1 MAFACFKGIVK
12 FPEAAGDVFLDM
24 LTRGTFLKLPL
35 EWQIHVIHS
44 QVRYYH
50 ATEDKLS
57 PWLAKWTLIR
67 ASRAQVAPGSQCTHV
82 AKTHRPLAPQPTV
95 LRGHLVMMLTCSE
108 RLVTGGPK
116 QDKTSTDV
124 RCQWRPTWPQPQ
136 GADACSTLRHQHI
149 SSSASLQ
156 QVARKLLDPC
166 VFSRWV
172 STEKWSQSHRRREE
186 TSEEQTHIP
195 VRWNSHLGPQLLA
208 PRTGDTGSLARLV
221 SFHDSYH
228 IPSFLKPTEH

>member
-1 MAFACFKGIVK
+1 MQSSCQGSKGEVWGADRKTPISWQLSQGHNASAPPS
-12 FPEAAGDVFLDM
+12 FRAGAWAGGHATHTVPAHTVGARYEIPMQLHLFCLQHKSFLGVAEVH
-24 LTRGTFLKLPL
+24 LTFSSLRTRLHLEMRWLHASRPL
-35 EWQIHVIHS
+35 QGKCSKIPNKAGKRLVLLRVPATVCS

-124 RCQWRPTWPQPQ
+124 RCQ
-136 GADACSTLRHQHI
+136 
-149 SSSASLQ
+149 
-156 QVARKLLDPC
+156 
-166 VFSRWV
+166 
-172 STEKWSQSHRRREE
+172 
-186 TSEEQTHIP
+186 
-195 VRWNSHLGPQLLA
+195 
-208 PRTGDTGSLARLV
+208 
-221 SFHDSYH
+221 
-228 IPSFLKPTEH
+228 

>member
-67 ASRAQVAPGSQCTHV
+67 ASRAQVAPGSQCTHM

-172 STEKWSQSHRRREE
+172 STEKRSQSHRRREE

-208 PRTGDTGSLARLV
+208 PPTGDTGSLARLV